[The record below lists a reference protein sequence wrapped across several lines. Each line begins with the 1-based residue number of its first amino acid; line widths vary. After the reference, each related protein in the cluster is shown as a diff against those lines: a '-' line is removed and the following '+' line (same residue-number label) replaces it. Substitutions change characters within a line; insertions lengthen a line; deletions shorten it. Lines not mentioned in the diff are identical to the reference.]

1 MWRVGEGGHRGLGP
15 PSQLRSPSSGRDGIL
30 RWSLPGWTENLGL
43 FNLTP
48 SELALQLTVL
58 GNE

>member
-15 PSQLRSPSSGRDGIL
+15 PSQMRSPNSGRRDPKI
-30 RWSLPGWTENLGL
+30 LPGWTENLGL
-43 FNLTP
+43 SNPTP